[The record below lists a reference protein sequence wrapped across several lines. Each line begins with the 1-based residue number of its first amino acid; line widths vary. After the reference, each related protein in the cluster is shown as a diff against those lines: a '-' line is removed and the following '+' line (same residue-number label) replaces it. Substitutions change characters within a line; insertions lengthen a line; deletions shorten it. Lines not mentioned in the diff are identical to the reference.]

1 MPICITVLW
10 ILKCASLSINF
21 QYNFLMQTF
30 FFSEF
35 VTWIW
40 FREIRLTI
48 LMYFSYTVSTQIHQ
62 RCLPLFYMLISST
75 FPSICFPS
83 ERKGEGWMFGYF
95 LAQCRWLNFL
105 SLKLPQ
111 EMIATL
117 QNLSCSVHW
126 THRNKLISIFNYTA
140 YTAGISYCCVDHQ
153 NTSVFCRNDVVGV

>member
-1 MPICITVLW
+1 MLHCPSIFNIIFLCKNIFFWICDLDMILWDSPHYSHVFFIYCIYTNTSEMPSIVL
-10 ILKCASLSINF
+10 
-21 QYNFLMQTF
+21 
-30 FFSEF
+30 
-35 VTWIW
+35 
-40 FREIRLTI
+40 
-48 LMYFSYTVSTQIHQ
+48 H
-62 RCLPLFYMLISST
+62 MLISST

-95 LAQCRWLNFL
+95 LAQCRRWLNCL

-117 QNLSCSVHW
+117 QNLSCSVHS

-140 YTAGISYCCVDHQ
+140 CTAGISYCCVDNQ